1 MKKIFLFLQLIFSI
15 GMSAQTTVESVQ
27 VADMDEG
34 APICGK
40 SIDLHKRILQAY
52 NCDSTLIVFACDTTK
67 KGKNTDTGYLYS
79 LDANTLEV
87 QWQKSLKLSLSKLYG
102 VCSKGVLLSSTLKST
117 GKSLLTLSD
126 TKTGRSLWTQYLYPV
141 YFNDSLDIVVGL
153 EKVGGSKTYAYRLS
167 TGMLLWDAEIPMT
180 KNVGWKDACMVDSTH
195 LVVVGDAINEINI
208 HSGEIKK
215 VKAVTGISDTKG
227 MMALALTNVLSAAV
241 TIGFNSPFYYYYY
254 NLNPYIITGLTS
266 NILQVGSDLYISDRK
281 SLYCLGADSLQTR
294 WKYDFQDK
302 EASTAHLLLR
312 DGKIL
317 MLNYGYGNS
326 LMRGTVKCGKPF
338 LASFDAQTGDREKMF
353 PLYDKKHVM
362 NDGML
367 TESGVFLA
375 GSDKAVYLSFADS
388 AVISKDWN
396 RSANGALTMVLRKP
410 FYAFHGLA
418 PKLTLVEAFDKVC
431 PMQTSTN
438 KLFVFNDKLDILE
451 SYDLYETFSV
461 CFRLDDVLCIQNRD
475 DKSNFRLIHPDGSSI
490 GKLKGKP
497 VATLLKGRNVL
508 AVYDDH
514 LTVFR
519 L

>member
-1 MKKIFLFLQLIFSI
+1 M
-15 GMSAQTTVESVQ
+15 
-27 VADMDEG
+27 
-34 APICGK
+34 
-40 SIDLHKRILQAY
+40 
-52 NCDSTLIVFACDTTK
+52 
-67 KGKNTDTGYLYS
+67 
-79 LDANTLEV
+79 
-87 QWQKSLKLSLSKLYG
+87 
-102 VCSKGVLLSSTLKST
+102 
-117 GKSLLTLSD
+117 
-126 TKTGRSLWTQYLYPV
+126 
-141 YFNDSLDIVVGL
+141 
-153 EKVGGSKTYAYRLS
+153 
-167 TGMLLWDAEIPMT
+167 
-180 KNVGWKDACMVDSTH
+180 
-195 LVVVGDAINEINI
+195 
-208 HSGEIKK
+208 
-215 VKAVTGISDTKG
+215 
-227 MMALALTNVLSAAV
+227 
-241 TIGFNSPFYYYYY
+241 
-254 NLNPYIITGLTS
+254 
-266 NILQVGSDLYISDRK
+266 GSDLYISDRK

-367 TESGVFLA
+367 TESGIFLA

-388 AVISKDWN
+388 AVISKDWD
-396 RSANGALTMVLRKP
+396 RRANGALTMVLRKP

-497 VATLLKGRNVL
+497 VAALLKGRNVL

>member
-1 MKKIFLFLQLIFSI
+1 
-15 GMSAQTTVESVQ
+15 
-27 VADMDEG
+27 
-34 APICGK
+34 
-40 SIDLHKRILQAY
+40 
-52 NCDSTLIVFACDTTK
+52 
-67 KGKNTDTGYLYS
+67 
-79 LDANTLEV
+79 
-87 QWQKSLKLSLSKLYG
+87 
-102 VCSKGVLLSSTLKST
+102 
-117 GKSLLTLSD
+117 
-126 TKTGRSLWTQYLYPV
+126 
-141 YFNDSLDIVVGL
+141 
-153 EKVGGSKTYAYRLS
+153 
-167 TGMLLWDAEIPMT
+167 
-180 KNVGWKDACMVDSTH
+180 
-195 LVVVGDAINEINI
+195 
-208 HSGEIKK
+208 
-215 VKAVTGISDTKG
+215 
-227 MMALALTNVLSAAV
+227 
-241 TIGFNSPFYYYYY
+241 
-254 NLNPYIITGLTS
+254 
-266 NILQVGSDLYISDRK
+266 
-281 SLYCLGADSLQTR
+281 
-294 WKYDFQDK
+294 
-302 EASTAHLLLR
+302 
-312 DGKIL
+312 
-317 MLNYGYGNS
+317 
-326 LMRGTVKCGKPF
+326 
-338 LASFDAQTGDREKMF
+338 
-353 PLYDKKHVM
+353 M

-497 VATLLKGRNVL
+497 VAALLKGRNVL
-508 AVYDDH
+508 AVYDNH